1 MEEIWKDIII
11 VKNGE
16 SFNFTGKYQVSNY
29 GNVRS
34 LRYRG
39 QNGLVKKLKPG
50 HDGRGY
56 PYVVLTSDDGSQD
69 NFKIHRLVATMFI
82 PNPDNLPIVNHKD
95 EDKCNNNVD
104 NLEWCTEEYN
114 LEYGTARARQSQ
126 SKRDGGKLAGANNPR
141 ARKVICLETMEIFGT
156 IRDAKA
162 WCGGKGNILGCCQG
176 KTRYAGKHPESGI
189 KLHWMFYEDWL
200 KINS

>member
-1 MEEIWKDIII
+1 MEDWVRKVQELYFDGMTPEEFYRKEEEERERNRPNKKIYYIPEEHDDEIYRD
-11 VKNGE
+11 VVENSNYE
-16 SFNFTGKYQVSNY
+16 VSNY

-95 EDKCNNNVD
+95 EDKRNNNVD

-141 ARKVICLETMEIFGT
+141 ARKVICLETMEIFM
-156 IRDAKA
+156 
-162 WCGGKGNILGCCQG
+162 
-176 KTRYAGKHPESGI
+176 KTV
-189 KLHWMFYEDWL
+189 
-200 KINS
+200 